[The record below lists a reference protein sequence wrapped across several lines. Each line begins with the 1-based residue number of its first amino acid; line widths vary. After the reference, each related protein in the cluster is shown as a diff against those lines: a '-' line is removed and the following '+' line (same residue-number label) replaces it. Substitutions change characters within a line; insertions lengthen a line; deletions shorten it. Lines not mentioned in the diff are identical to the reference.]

1 MRMAV
6 GAPAVGRRCL
16 LMCRQNWQWLLF
28 NLEGSTVTAPS
39 AVRPSDVYL
48 WVNIAELLPFFLA
61 GLCLCFFFFAAA
73 CLMFYFTSAVCC
85 VEFWGV
91 FFCMGK

>member
-1 MRMAV
+1 MGRIKCSGRVESVVRMAV

-61 GLCLCFFFFAAA
+61 GLCQCFFLLHA
-73 CLMFYFTSAVCC
+73 
-85 VEFWGV
+85 
-91 FFCMGK
+91 